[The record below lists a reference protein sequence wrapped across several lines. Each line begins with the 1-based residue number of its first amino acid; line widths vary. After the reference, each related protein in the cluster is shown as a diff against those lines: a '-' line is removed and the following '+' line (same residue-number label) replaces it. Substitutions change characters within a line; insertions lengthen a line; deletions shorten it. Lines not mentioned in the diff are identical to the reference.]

1 MKTRP
6 STKEVPMSMSRYGKL
21 AFAALAMMFAGFIS
35 FSSPAS
41 AAYRSNHGY
50 HSGHYRAAPVRVVH
64 RPIYRHRPVYHRGY
78 AHRRGY
84 YARPI
89 HRAYP
94 VYGSR
99 CIVRKVVRHTPYGRE
114 VVRRRICR

>member
-1 MKTRP
+1 
-6 STKEVPMSMSRYGKL
+6 MSMPRSAKI
-21 AFAALAMMFAGFIS
+21 AFAAVAMMFAGFLGL
-35 FSSPAS
+35 SSPAS
-41 AAYRSNHGY
+41 AAYRSHDGY
-50 HSGHYRAAPVRVVH
+50 HAGHHRYAPVRAMH
-64 RPIYRHRPVYHRGY
+64 RPVYRHRPAYHHRPVYHRGY

-89 HRAYP
+89 YRGYP

-99 CIVRKVVRHTPYGRE
+99 CIVRKVVRHTPWGRE